1 MTITNFQEALPMPEK
16 DRAMLPLIDIKDD
29 TKLVL
34 VALPGGGQVPPH
46 KAPYLASVQLLTGRI
61 EVLKGETWHILTPG
75 ERIVFEED
83 ELHSVK
89 ALEASYL
96 LVTHMRAQAS
106 SKQSR

>member
-34 VALPGGGQVPPH
+34 VALPAGGQVPPH

-61 EVLKGETWHILTPG
+61 DALKGETWHAIAPG
-75 ERIVFEED
+75 ERIVFDEN

-89 ALEASYL
+89 ALESSYL
-96 LVTHMRAQAS
+96 LVTHMRART
-106 SKQSR
+106 KQLR